1 MVNANGGL
9 PVLAQPEVFH
19 KDGRRLFIIDGE
31 PRVADEDL
39 AKDLQ
44 MARKRSI
51 RWNLIDANRD
61 GLMMLGSIFQI
72 DPQARQ
78 LLRHDPDGVVQPPFD
93 KAVAEKLLDLL
104 KIEGLIDPSKRGEKP
119 KINFLNAEQAKF
131 LIVTSGMPKGRDLL
145 VDLIK
150 LEKAWRDGTLQPAGP
165 AVPLP
170 PVAPAALPPP
180 APPQR
185 VTGISHDGVVY
196 ELEGGVLH
204 VIDESLYRTAGYDP
218 RRMRALF
225 SDLSGV
231 GPVPDS
237 ASVEGALLL
246 SLRHVEL
253 VVGVMRRDFG
263 SPPGVGVNSIV
274 ATLRDHGA
282 GHLQVVA
289 GTIIDPVGPD
299 GVSRQYAAA
308 GPAGR
313 RCWPGR
319 RSRSCVATI
328 AGCGSASAC
337 WRRRSGC
344 SNARSPRRC
353 ASTAPV
359 CRARSSSVSRSS
371 TASTCR
377 LLPRRGAGQGPWRPS
392 RLGRL
397 WRRRSALRR
406 SGRARGRQPPQ
417 ADGGACGAGGPRERR
432 PVESDGRPD
441 AGRSEGEGPGSV
453 VSSGR
458 PSPSVARDRRDRRPR
473 RSGGRLLAAPR
484 ARLVGKVIASP
495 WGDALEA
502 KALGSVR

>member
-282 GHLQVVA
+282 GHIQVVA

-299 GVSRQYAAA
+299 GVSRQYAAGRA
-308 GPAGR
+308 GGPKVLARPPVPFLRGEDRRLRIRFSVLATAFGMFERSLAEEVRFHRAGL
-313 RCWPGR
+313 PGEVFER
-319 RSRSCVATI
+319 LEVQHGVDLAAFYLDEVQAKVLGDRLGLDASGVVDRLFADQVEFEADNHRKRMEELAELEARHEGALSNPTVAQTL
-328 AGCGSASAC
+328 ADLKEKVLAL
-337 WRRRSGC
+337 
-344 SNARSPRRC
+344 
-353 ASTAPV
+353 
-359 CRARSSSVSRSS
+359 SS
-371 TASTCR
+371 
-377 LLPRRGAGQGPWRPS
+377 LQDDLPRLSRAIAEIGGRAVPEGGYWR
-392 RLGRL
+392 RLGRAL
-397 WRRRSALRR
+397 W
-406 SGRARGRQPPQ
+406 GR
-417 ADGGACGAGGPRERR
+417 
-432 PVESDGRPD
+432 
-441 AGRSEGEGPGSV
+441 
-453 VSSGR
+453 
-458 PSPSVARDRRDRRPR
+458 
-473 RSGGRLLAAPR
+473 
-484 ARLVGKVIASP
+484 
-495 WGDALEA
+495 
-502 KALGSVR
+502 